1 MSSLVSK
8 LVTAHVL
15 LALATVAG
23 CATHYR
29 ELDFPGSQ
37 KKLLMVSVVDA
48 DIIDKMRAAEPTEN
62 LTARCNFWKDHP
74 EKNYWR
80 AEKGT
85 RDFVAASSEG
95 WCKAA
100 DEKKQSEQAEEEANA
115 KAKDKAEQDRKAEE
129 QRKADEE
136 AAAQKKA
143 AEDAK
148 KKPGGK
154 KK

>member
-1 MSSLVSK
+1 M
-8 LVTAHVL
+8 
-15 LALATVAG
+15 LASVAG
-23 CATHYR
+23 CATIYR
-29 ELDFPGSQ
+29 DVQTPAV
-37 KKLLMVSVVDA
+37 KKQIMVSVVDA
-48 DIIDKMRAAEPTEN
+48 DIIDKLKAGEPNEN
-62 LTARCNFWKDHP
+62 LVAKCNYWKDHP
-74 EKNYWR
+74 EGKYWR

-95 WCKAA
+95 WCKSA
-100 DEKKQSEQAEEEANA
+100 DEKKQADLAEEEESA
-115 KAKDKAEQDRKAEE
+115 KAKEKADA
-129 QRKADEE
+129 QRKADEERKAEEE